1 MKNLIKLL
9 RLEPDTLGAARS
21 TKGEITRF
29 SRRGVADLLYLVT
42 NRPDFAKRAFLADK
56 VIGKGAALL
65 AVKGGFAEVYGEL
78 MSRRALAV
86 LTAAD
91 IPTSYSKI
99 VNNIINRDGTD
110 ICPVERIVANVSAP
124 DEAVELISAFI
135 SRKE

>member
-78 MSRRALAV
+78 MSRHALDM
-86 LTAAD
+86 LITAGITASFTTLVD
-91 IPTSYSKI
+91 
-99 VNNIINRDGTD
+99 NIINRSGTD
-110 ICPVERIVANVSAP
+110 ICPVEKLVADVSDP
-124 DEAVELISAFI
+124 TEAVALIRAFL
-135 SRKE
+135 SGKA